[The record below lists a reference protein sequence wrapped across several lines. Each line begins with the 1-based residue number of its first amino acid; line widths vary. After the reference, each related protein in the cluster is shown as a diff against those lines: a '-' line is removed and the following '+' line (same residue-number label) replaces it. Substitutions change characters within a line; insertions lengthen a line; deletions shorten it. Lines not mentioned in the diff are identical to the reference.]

1 MLPDRIELN
10 KIKDR
15 VGTHKS
21 RMLQKIR
28 SLDLQVEGNSAIREM
43 MDDWKPRNYIDKII
57 IAECFVGYK
66 DFNKAIMNKDRPSCD
81 RLLKEFAENEMITSH
96 PYVQFQKA
104 QILTRFYKTKIYKN
118 ERPDLLNSI
127 QRAYEDSIESID
139 FNYPH
144 VRGTKSHGAVYMFF
158 GIQLLEEFKEYSKA
172 VRNLEEA
179 SKIINAA
186 SSKLFFDLRFYLA
199 KAYNMMYA
207 QTKDGAYLALAK
219 KTISQVFSN
228 EKFAA
233 RFEFDLDRFKSSF
246 QPNGELVVANEGE
259 PSLGKLHR
267 RRKR

>member
-1 MLPDRIELN
+1 
-10 KIKDR
+10 
-15 VGTHKS
+15 
-21 RMLQKIR
+21 
-28 SLDLQVEGNSAIREM
+28 
-43 MDDWKPRNYIDKII
+43 
-57 IAECFVGYK
+57 
-66 DFNKAIMNKDRPSCD
+66 
-81 RLLKEFAENEMITSH
+81 
-96 PYVQFQKA
+96 
-104 QILTRFYKTKIYKN
+104 
-118 ERPDLLNSI
+118 
-127 QRAYEDSIESID
+127 
-139 FNYPH
+139 
-144 VRGTKSHGAVYMFF
+144 MFF